1 MINIILKEV
10 KRLSESE
17 QLDVLYLL
25 RNRDLI
31 SKINT
36 AWQGQPSSR
45 FNEIMQTMLVE
56 HKQQSE
62 TQALL
67 EPQSSAGGHIN
78 MRGYVC

>member
-1 MINIILKEV
+1 MLDVILNEV

-56 HKQQSE
+56 HKQQNE
-62 TQALL
+62 KQVLL
-67 EPQSSAGGHIN
+67 EAQSRTAGHTNAG
-78 MRGYVC
+78 GYVC